1 MGGLWLL
8 VVGLGGVAIVT
19 GVAWLASVVMSWGVA
34 GSGGGGMVI
43 RTDEAAKVAS
53 TDQFFY
59 FILERFAFFRS
70 GTMVAMVPTILG
82 HVSVRR
88 CGCLSWWGEEVS
100 LEGLV

>member
-1 MGGLWLL
+1 M
-8 VVGLGGVAIVT
+8 VVGLGGVVIVM
-19 GVAWLASVVMSWGVA
+19 GVAWLAFVVMPWRVA

-43 RTDEAAKVAS
+43 PTDEAAKVAS
-53 TDQFFY
+53 TDQFFD